1 VSERTHW
8 IKDLLW
14 FFVFAGLVSILFRLW
29 WGLGATTN
37 LSDAAPW
44 GLWKILNMIAGVALA
59 TGGFTIGFL
68 VYGLRLE
75 RFRPL
80 VKPAILIAFLG
91 YGSSVFALTLD
102 IGLPHRIWHSL
113 VMWNVHSFLF
123 EVAWCVMLYFTVTIL
138 ELSPTFLE
146 RMGFERTAE
155 FLHRIA
161 FGIVIV
167 GISFSSLHH
176 SSLGS
181 LFLVTPERLH
191 PLWFT
196 PLLPLHFI
204 LSAIGAG
211 MMVVVLARI
220 LYARWYE
227 RKQISADD
235 KTFAMLRALARI
247 ATSVLTLY
255 LVIKIVDLVTTGA
268 WHDLLAGTWESW
280 LYSAELLTAAVIPIL
295 LISLPS
301 ARGSVRALLIAAAT
315 AAFGLVLNRLDVG
328 IFGYI
333 RDAHTVYLPS
343 LNEWALSLGIL
354 AAAGLV
360 FFYVVE
366 NYSIFDDDWKR
377 RRKAKGEFMS
387 RFDRAS
393 GVWQRALG
401 SELNR
406 ASLAA
411 VCAIPIA
418 CVLLYP
424 ADDSSLRLERS
435 SSAPPV
441 AVDAERAVLRIDGN
455 RGGLSTAFPHL
466 AHQERLGGKESCVNC
481 HHLSL
486 PGDHSTPC
494 SRCHQEME
502 RSTSLFRHTAH
513 FAAVAE
519 SENLT
524 GWIPGN
530 QSCSSCHEP
539 GVTRGRESAKP
550 CLDCHKKNMTPTRE
564 IEEPLGMASARGYR
578 EAMHG
583 TCIGCHEAE
592 RVRVERP
599 ALADCATC
607 HRATRQQP
615 MATAAAQIAALR

>member
-1 VSERTHW
+1 MSERTHW

-14 FFVFAGLVSILFRLW
+14 FLVFAGLVSIIFRLG

-44 GLWKILNMIAGVALA
+44 GLWKILNMIAGVALS

-75 RFRPL
+75 RYRPL

-146 RMGFERTAE
+146 RLGFERAAA

-181 LFLVTPERLH
+181 LFLVTPQRLH

-196 PLLPLHFI
+196 PMLPVHFI
-204 LSAIGAG
+204 LSAMGAG
-211 MMVVVLARI
+211 MLVVVLARI
-220 LYARWYE
+220 LYARWYR
-227 RKQISADD
+227 RKKTSTDD
-235 KTFAMLRALARI
+235 QTFAMLRSLASI
-247 ATSVLTLY
+247 AASILTLY
-255 LVIKIVDLVTTGA
+255 FVVKIGDLVATGA
-268 WHDLLAGTWESW
+268 WRHLLAGTWESW
-280 LYSAELLTAAVIPIL
+280 LYVLELLTAAVIPVL
-295 LISLPS
+295 LIALP
-301 ARGSVRALLIAAAT
+301 ATRRSVPAMLFAAAT
-315 AAFGLVLNRLDVG
+315 ATFGLVLNRLDVG

-333 RDAHTVYLPS
+333 RDAHTIYLPS

-354 AAAGLV
+354 AATGLV

-366 NYSIFDDDWKR
+366 NYAIFDDDWKR
-377 RRKAKGEFMS
+377 RRKERGEFMS
-387 RFDRAS
+387 SFDRAS
-393 GVWQRALG
+393 GVWRRALG
-401 SELNR
+401 NELNR

-418 CVLLYP
+418 CALLYP
-424 ADDSSLRLERS
+424 TAGSGPRLERS
-435 SSAPPV
+435 SARPPV
-441 AVDAERAVLRIDGN
+441 AIDVERAVLRIDGN
-455 RGGLSTAFPHL
+455 RSGVLTNFPHL
-466 AHQERLGGKESCVNC
+466 EHQKRLGQKESCAHC

-494 SRCHQEME
+494 SRCHQDME
-502 RSTSLFRHTAH
+502 RETALFRHTAH

-519 SENLT
+519 SEGLT

-530 QSCSSCHEP
+530 QSCSSCHES

-550 CLDCHKKNMTPTRE
+550 CLDCHKKDMTPTRE
-564 IEEPLGMASARGYR
+564 IEAPLGMASAHGYR

-583 TCIGCHEAE
+583 TCIGCHLAE
-592 RVRVERP
+592 RERVERP

-607 HRATRQQP
+607 HPTSRSWPSLVDAP
-615 MATAAAQIAALR
+615 QIASLR